1 MNTKHYT
8 FSFLIHEIIAKEM
21 KSWSQNKPEHPTL
34 PTVTILMSHNPRI
47 PFSTKRSSAAWA
59 RCVRM
64 FFCCDTRTTA
74 CWHIPVHLQDNAAES
89 SPCDT
94 EDALQATW
102 VLPSKKNLQ
111 TKRNKGQG
119 ELTEKKSHPGIEG
132 NKRQHK
138 MKSNSNPELEWR
150 MKEVTE
156 LELAVSQIPQISP
169 ELWHW
174 THLDNAQF
182 AGERVFP
189 ITSLSLHTQLSRQV
203 HIWSTA
209 LLAHCLFRESKVS
222 SAATT
227 SHTLDEPTGT
237 CCSHLALITRL
248 WSKIIIYFSRKC
260 QLQKFIK
267 MFTNSKQI
275 FWLKAMEIYI

>member
-64 FFCCDTRTTA
+64 FFWCDTRTTA

-132 NKRQHK
+132 NKRLHK

-156 LELAVSQIPQISP
+156 LELEVSQVPQISP

-189 ITSLSLHTQLSRQV
+189 ITSLSLHTQLPDRFTSGALHSLLTVYSVSQRSAVLQQPPTPWMSPLEPAA
-203 HIWSTA
+203 HTWHWSQDSGPK
-209 LLAHCLFRESKVS
+209 E
-222 SAATT
+222 
-227 SHTLDEPTGT
+227 
-237 CCSHLALITRL
+237 
-248 WSKIIIYFSRKC
+248 
-260 QLQKFIK
+260 
-267 MFTNSKQI
+267 
-275 FWLKAMEIYI
+275 

>member
-64 FFCCDTRTTA
+64 FFCCDIRTTA

-102 VLPSKKNLQ
+102 VLPSKKTCKLRETKGRESWQRRNHILVSKATRDNTKWKAIQ
-111 TKRNKGQG
+111 TQ
-119 ELTEKKSHPGIEG
+119 S
-132 NKRQHK
+132 
-138 MKSNSNPELEWR
+138 SNGEWR
-150 MKEVTE
+150 KWLNLSWRYLRYLRYLQSCDTGPTWIMYSLQVRGCFPSQVYLCT
-156 LELAVSQIPQISP
+156 LSFPDRFTSGALHSLLTVYSVSQRSAVLQQPPTPWMSP
-169 ELWHW
+169 LEPAAHTWHW
-174 THLDNAQF
+174 SQDSGA
-182 AGERVFP
+182 
-189 ITSLSLHTQLSRQV
+189 
-203 HIWSTA
+203 
-209 LLAHCLFRESKVS
+209 K
-222 SAATT
+222 
-227 SHTLDEPTGT
+227 
-237 CCSHLALITRL
+237 
-248 WSKIIIYFSRKC
+248 
-260 QLQKFIK
+260 
-267 MFTNSKQI
+267 
-275 FWLKAMEIYI
+275 